1 MTKAD
6 EKNTDNFLID
16 TDNLSKQMIYENEIN
31 EEKEIY
37 EIAPADFTSFSPERE
52 NQNAESKLRRIFVYL
67 LRHQIVIFVFR
78 IVSSIA
84 FLAYL
89 SYLAIYKSH
98 LASLRISEYGPGTS
112 PIAAIS
118 LLLSRPKYRTGP
130 ATMANTFTLDKSSP
144 PLSPLEVSHP
154 VRGNLNSSALEVDR
168 SKKFLALQKRC
179 IIILQN
185 PFFQRRNAVG
195 VRQPS
200 FQGSRRN
207 LLETK
212 RQPSVVDRSSIILE
226 NDFAFTSFKWK
237 TRRLVVKGRKRRPV
251 IRCTGFKNLQHRRNP
266 SLSSYLN
273 RTKRMPLRKSLLYRP
288 RSRSVLAC
296 SSNNDEKKSSTN
308 DESVHFFHPYT
319 EPVISL
325 VNSQGKPFVTN
336 LLPTLIYLKLI
347 LETSQSVPLVITLL
361 PRLIAFTVFLEN
373 KVIPFMK
380 TYGPVLESGAKVIE
394 SGVNTGKGLIEAKKG
409 LIEAKNELDKS
420 TIKGK
425 QKMQDMFEYNQDK
438 QEILNQIKDN
448 SDLRYWIKKALI
460 KDIKNVEDV
469 ARPELATN
477 RTVVRFNVLPKV
489 WDSKK
494 TQMIIAAYKKGKSHH
509 LFNRIAATRYLSLWN
524 NWDFPIHAASCR
536 FKQRMLE
543 RAASFTGEIADDLR
557 LIMDSEDLKE
567 SSPDSLDKKIHFLKL
582 HLFSHA
588 LPSLGA
594 QISTKEESFPSES
607 DAFWKNHEQELIN
620 ISFYEARK
628 RYEEETESKVPEND
642 LQECI
647 KGFLDAD
654 LL

>member
-16 TDNLSKQMIYENEIN
+16 TDNLSIQMIYENEIN

-67 LRHQIVIFVFR
+67 LGHQIGIYIFR
-78 IVSSIA
+78 IVSVIA

-89 SYLAIYKSH
+89 SYLTMYKSYS
-98 LASLRISEYGPGTS
+98 ARISEYGPGTP

-179 IIILQN
+179 TIILQN
-185 PFFQRRNAVG
+185 LFFQRRNPVG

-200 FQGSRRN
+200 FQGSRRNN

-226 NDFAFTSFKWK
+226 NDFAFTSFKSK

-251 IRCTGFKNLQHRRNP
+251 IRCTEFKNLQHRRNP

-308 DESVHFFHPYT
+308 GESVHFFHPYT
-319 EPVISL
+319 EPVTSL

-336 LLPTLIYLKLI
+336 LLPTLIFLKLI
-347 LETSQSVPLVITLL
+347 LDTSQSVPVVINLL

-380 TYGPVLESGAKVIE
+380 TYGPLLESGAKAIE
-394 SGVNTGKGLIEAKKG
+394 SGVNSGKGLIEV
-409 LIEAKNELDKS
+409 KNELDKS

-425 QKMQDMFEYNQDK
+425 QKMQNLFEYNQDK
-438 QEILNQIKDN
+438 QKILNQIKDDN
-448 SDLRYWIKKALI
+448 GLENLIKKALI
-460 KDIKNVEDV
+460 KDINNVEDV
-469 ARPELATN
+469 ARAELATN
-477 RTVVRFNVLPKV
+477 RTVVRFNVLKNV
-489 WDSKK
+489 WEKEE
-494 TQMIIAAYKKGKSHH
+494 THIMIDAYDGGEPQP
-509 LFNRIAATRYLSLWN
+509 LFNRIAATRYLSLWSYT
-524 NWDFPIHAASCR
+524 DFPIHAASCR

-543 RAASFTGEIADDLR
+543 RAASFTDQIERKLR
-557 LIMDSEDLKE
+557 LIIVSEKY
-567 SSPDSLDKKIHFLKL
+567 SSKPLAKRIPYLKL
-582 HLFSHA
+582 HLFSRA

-594 QISTKEESFPSES
+594 QITKKEESFPSENN
-607 DAFWKNHEQELIN
+607 DAFWKHHEQELIYM
-620 ISFYEARK
+620 SFHEARK
-628 RYEEETESKVPEND
+628 HYEEETESKVLEND
-642 LQECI
+642 LHQCI
-647 KGFLDAD
+647 DDFLKGD
-654 LL
+654 LI